1 MTANAHGKIVIII
14 GPSGTGKSTLIQRVK
29 ESFPELIES
38 ISYTT
43 RPRREKEV
51 DGVHYFFISKEKFFE
66 MRDEGEFL
74 EWAEVHSEYKA
85 TGKSFVEKKLK
96 EGKFLLFDLDVQGAD
111 SIINVFPNESR
122 AIFIA
127 PPSLTELEKRL
138 KGRGTEDEKSLKV
151 RLENSKKEILRKDDY
166 DYCIINDEVEGA
178 FQRLKETV
186 AAILKGD

>member
-1 MTANAHGKIVIII
+1 MSEAPKGKIVIII

-29 ESFPELIES
+29 ATFPELIES

-43 RPRREKEV
+43 RPRRENEV
-51 DGVHYFFISKEKFFE
+51 DGVHYFFISKEQFFK
-66 MRDEGEFL
+66 MRDRGEFL

-85 TGKSFVEKKLK
+85 TGKAFVQKKLN

-111 SIINVFPNESR
+111 SIIDVFPEQSR

-127 PPSLTELEKRL
+127 PPNLEELEKRL

-151 RLENSKKEILRKDDY
+151 RLENSKKEILRKNDY

-178 FQRLKETV
+178 FNRLKDTV
-186 AAILKGD
+186 SAIISGK

>member
-1 MTANAHGKIVIII
+1 MSEAPKGKIVIII

-29 ESFPELIES
+29 STFPELIES

-43 RPRREKEV
+43 RPKREKEI
-51 DGVHYFFISKEKFFE
+51 DGVHYFFISKEQFFE
-66 MRDEGEFL
+66 MRDRGEFL

-85 TGKSFVEKKLK
+85 TGKAFVQKKIN

-111 SIINVFPNESR
+111 SILEAFPDQAR

-127 PPSLTELEKRL
+127 PPSLEELEKRL

-178 FQRLKETV
+178 FTRLKETV
-186 AAILKGD
+186 SAIISGK